1 MRKLWLL
8 LAGSL
13 VLLAVPAFAQ
23 KITASIR
30 GTVTDPS
37 SAAVAG
43 AKVTVTNEDT
53 GLTRSVTTNSAG
65 IYSFT
70 ELPVGSYKIAV
81 ESAGFNTAV
90 RSKIGLNV
98 ADARSVDVQLTTGGV
113 TETVTVEVPA
123 VAVKTVGAGTC
134 RHPTPRIAE
143 HGRVGRDKSSVV
155 DLEDGKLGNP
165 ASPV

>member
-70 ELPVGSYKIAV
+70 ELPVGTYKIAV
-81 ESAGFNTAV
+81 ESAGFNPAV

-98 ADARSVDVQLTTGGV
+98 ADARAVDVQLTTHEAD
-113 TETVTVEVPA
+113 ETLT
-123 VAVKTVGAGTC
+123 
-134 RHPTPRIAE
+134 
-143 HGRVGRDKSSVV
+143 
-155 DLEDGKLGNP
+155 EDGH
-165 ASPV
+165 AM